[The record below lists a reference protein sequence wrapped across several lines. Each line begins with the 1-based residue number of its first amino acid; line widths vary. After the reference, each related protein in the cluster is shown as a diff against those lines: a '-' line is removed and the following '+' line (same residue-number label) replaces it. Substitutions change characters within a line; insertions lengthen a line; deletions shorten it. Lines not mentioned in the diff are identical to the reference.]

1 MALYNLETPFSPE
14 WWLKRLTAKLNGQR
28 KDIDYLDRLYRGDHP
43 LPDVPENFR
52 LLFRGF
58 QTIARTN
65 YLALVVESP
74 LERMNVVGF
83 RVGDSDTADDATW
96 ERWNAA
102 HLDADQVSVHRMM
115 LALRRGYTMVGNH
128 PRRDGVVVITPEH
141 PTQVI
146 HESYP
151 EDRREVRAALK
162 LWMDDIGGYLR
173 ANVYLPKGE
182 AGLSAGYVFRYRG
195 AKSSSSEL
203 LVTSQTN
210 DVLFEA
216 FQEWELIDSMP
227 TGLDDVPITPFEN
240 RFDPMTGPRGEFE
253 DVIPIQLRVNNTIF
267 HRLVA
272 EQFGSFRQ
280 KAILDYVLERDPISG
295 DPIPPELRNDP
306 GTAWIF
312 EPGEDG
318 NTPSLFEFSQ
328 TSTSDIISA
337 AAADVRDMASISRT
351 PPHYL
356 LTGMVNVT
364 GDALKAAE
372 TGLIMKVKREHIPE
386 ASGGWE
392 STMAKAA
399 LLANDPTDFTNA
411 EALWADPES
420 RTLGELADAALKK
433 KTAGVTWR
441 QLMMDLGYTPDAI
454 DRMETERVQDALVTA
469 TLAAPLGG
477 PNVGGNPSGTQPT
490 AGSTGGP
497 NSGNSGTAVGRS
509 NNVG

>member
-1 MALYNLETPFSPE
+1 MALQNMETPFSPE
-14 WWLKRLTAKLNGQR
+14 WWLRRLTAKLNGQR
-28 KDIDYLDRLYRGDHP
+28 EQIDYLDDLYHGNHP
-43 LPDVPENFR
+43 LPTVPDKFR
-52 LLFRGF
+52 DLFRQF
-58 QTIARTN
+58 QSLARTN

-83 RVGDSDTADDATW
+83 RVGDEPTSDDATW
-96 ERWNAA
+96 KRWQQA
-102 HLDADQVSVHRMM
+102 HLDADQVAVHRMM
-115 LALRRGYTMVGNH
+115 LSLRRGYTMVGLH
-128 PRRDGVVVITPEH
+128 PRRDGEVVITPEH
-141 PTQVI
+141 PSQVI

-162 LWMDDIGGYLR
+162 MWVDDIGGYLR

-182 AGLSAGYVFRYRG
+182 SGLNRGMVFKYRG
-195 AKSSSSEL
+195 AQSATSIL
-203 LVTSQTN
+203 LGSQTM
-210 DVLFEA
+210 DILTAA
-216 FQEWELIDSMP
+216 FQEWTLLGSEA
-227 TGLDDVPITPFEN
+227 TGLDEVPITPFEN
-240 RFDPMTGPRGEFE
+240 RYDPLLGPRAEFE
-253 DVIPIQLRVNNTIF
+253 DVIDIQLRINNTIF

-280 KAILDYVLERDPISG
+280 KAILDYVLERDVDG
-295 DPIPPELRNDP
+295 VPIPPELRNDP

-318 NTPSLFEFSQ
+318 NRPTLFEFSQ
-328 TSTSDIISA
+328 TSTSDIINA
-337 AAADVRDMASISRT
+337 AAGDVRDLASISRT

-356 LTGMVNVT
+356 LSGMVNVT

-392 STMAKAA
+392 ATMAKAA
-399 LLANDPTDFTNA
+399 LLANDATDFTNA

-441 QLMMDLGYTPDAI
+441 QTMFDLGYTPDAI
-454 DRMETERVQDALVTA
+454 DRMESERVSDALT
-469 TLAAPLGG
+469 TSMLAPAPQSTQ
-477 PNVGGNPSGTQPT
+477 NP
-490 AGSTGGP
+490 ANTGGP
-497 NSGNSGTAVGRS
+497 QA
-509 NNVG
+509 

>member
-28 KDIDYLDRLYRGDHP
+28 NGIEYLDQLYRGDHP
-43 LPDVPENFR
+43 LPTVPEKFR
-52 LLFRGF
+52 ELFRGF
-58 QTIARTN
+58 QRLSRTN
-65 YLALVVESP
+65 YLALVVEAP

-83 RVGDSDTADDATW
+83 RVGESDTADDATW
-96 ERWNAA
+96 QRWQAA
-102 HLDADQVSVHRMM
+102 HLDADQVAVHRMM
-115 LALRRGYTMVGNH
+115 LAMRRGYTMVGMH
-128 PRRDGVVVITPEH
+128 PRRDGVVVISPEH

-162 LWMDDIGGYLR
+162 LWVDDVGGYLR

-182 AGLSAGYVFRYRG
+182 AGLNRGMVFRYRG
-195 AKSSSSEL
+195 ARNSSQEVLLASSTL
-203 LVTSQTN
+203 
-210 DVLFEA
+210 DVLFAA

-227 TGLDDVPITPFEN
+227 TGLDEVPVTPFEN
-240 RFDPMTGPRGEFE
+240 RYDPLTGPRGEFE
-253 DVIPIQLRVNNTIF
+253 DVVDIQLRINNTIF

-280 KAILDYVLERDPISG
+280 KAILDYVLERDVNG

-318 NTPSLFEFSQ
+318 NRPTLFEFSQ
-328 TSTSDIISA
+328 TSTTDIISA
-337 AAADVRDMASISRT
+337 SAADVRDLASISRT

-399 LLANDPTDFTNA
+399 MLANDPTDFTNA
-411 EALWADPES
+411 ETLWADPES

-441 QLMMDLGYTPDAI
+441 QVMQDLGYTPDAI
-454 DRMETERVQDALVTA
+454 DRMESERVQDALTA
-469 TLAAPLGG
+469 SLMAP
-477 PNVGGNPSGTQPT
+477 TQPT
-490 AGSTGGP
+490 GGAVTAQNNPGQPGSQV
-497 NSGNSGTAVGRS
+497 GNP
-509 NNVG
+509 

>member
-1 MALYNLETPFSPE
+1 MALNNLETPFSPE
-14 WWLKRLTAKLNGQR
+14 WWLRRLTAKLNGQR
-28 KDIDYLDRLYRGDHP
+28 KDIDYLDALYRGNHP
-43 LPDVPENFR
+43 MPDVPEKFR

-58 QTIARTN
+58 QKIARTN

-83 RVGDSDTADDATW
+83 RVGEDDNTDSATW
-96 ERWNAA
+96 DRWNAA
-102 HLDADQVSVHRMM
+102 HLDADQVAVHRMM
-115 LALRRGYTMVGNH
+115 LSLRRGYTMVGVH
-128 PRRDGVVVITPEH
+128 PRKAGQIVITPEH
-141 PTQVI
+141 PSQVI
-146 HESYP
+146 HESWP

-162 LWMDDIGGYLR
+162 LWTDDIGGYAR

-182 AGLSAGYVFRYRG
+182 AGLNAGRVFRYRG
-195 AKSSSSEL
+195 AKNGATDIL
-203 LVTSQTN
+203 LTSQH
-210 DVLFEA
+210 DSVLLEGFM
-216 FQEWELIDSMP
+216 EWDLIDSMP
-227 TGLDDVPITPFEN
+227 TGLDEVPVTPFEN
-240 RFDPMTGPRGEFE
+240 RYDPLSGPRGEFE
-253 DVIPIQLRVNNTIF
+253 DVIDIQLRVNNTIF

-280 KAILDYVLERDPISG
+280 KAILDYVLERDANG

-328 TSTSDIISA
+328 TSTTDIIAASA
-337 AAADVRDMASISRT
+337 ADIRDMASITRT

-356 LTGMVNVT
+356 LAGMVNVT

-392 STMAKAA
+392 ATMAKAA
-399 LLANDPTDFTNA
+399 LLSDDLTDFTNA
-411 EALWADPES
+411 ETLWADPES
-420 RTLGELADAALKK
+420 RTLGELADSALKK
-433 KTAGVTWR
+433 KAAGVTWR

-454 DRMETERVQDALVTA
+454 DRMESERVQDALTQS
-469 TLAAPLGG
+469 LMNPAPVA
-477 PNVGGNPSGTQPT
+477 NSNGGNVS
-490 AGSTGGP
+490 AGAG
-497 NSGNSGTAVGRS
+497 AQA
-509 NNVG
+509 

>member
-28 KDIDYLDRLYRGDHP
+28 KDIDYLDDLYRGNHP

-52 LLFRGF
+52 ALFRGF

-83 RVGDSDTADDATW
+83 RVGDNNNSDDATW
-96 ERWNAA
+96 QRWNAA

-115 LALRRGYTMVGNH
+115 LALRRGYTMVGQH
-128 PRRDGVVVITPEH
+128 PRKDGVVVITPEH

-151 EDRREVRAALK
+151 EDRREVRAAMK
-162 LWMDDIGGYLR
+162 MWVDDIGGYLR

-182 AGLSAGYVFRYRG
+182 SGLSQGMVFRYRG
-195 AKSSSSEL
+195 AKSGAQQV

-210 DVLFEA
+210 NALFEA

-227 TGLDDVPITPFEN
+227 TGMDDVPVTPFEN
-240 RFDPMTGPRGEFE
+240 RFDPLTGPRGEFE

-280 KAILDYVLERDPISG
+280 KAILDYVLERDVNG

-328 TSTSDIISA
+328 TSTADIISA

-392 STMAKAA
+392 ATMAKAA
-399 LLANDPTDFTNA
+399 LLANDPTDFNGA
-411 EALWADPES
+411 ETLWADPES

-454 DRMETERVQDALVTA
+454 DRMESERVQDALTEA
-469 TLAAPLGG
+469 LMNPAPVAGA
-477 PNVGGNPSGTQPT
+477 NSSGGNVQPNN
-490 AGSTGGP
+490 AGAGG
-497 NSGNSGTAVGRS
+497 A
-509 NNVG
+509 

>member
-28 KDIDYLDRLYRGDHP
+28 TDIDYLDELYRGNHP
-43 LPDVPENFR
+43 MPDVPEKFR

-58 QTIARTN
+58 QKIARTN
-65 YLALVVESP
+65 YLALVVEAP

-83 RVGDSDTADDATW
+83 RVGDNDTADDATW
-96 ERWNAA
+96 QRWQQA
-102 HLDADQVSVHRMM
+102 HLDADQVAVHRMM
-115 LALRRGYTMVGNH
+115 LSMRRGYTMVGAH
-128 PRRDGVVVITPEH
+128 PRKPGQVVITPEH

-162 LWMDDIGGYLR
+162 LWVDDVGGYLR
-173 ANVYLPKGE
+173 ANVYLPAGE
-182 AGLSAGYVFRYRG
+182 AGLNAGRVFRYRG
-195 AKSSSSEL
+195 ARNSSQEVL
-203 LVTSQTN
+203 LASQSHN
-210 DVLFEA
+210 LLFEA

-240 RFDPMTGPRGEFE
+240 RFDPIRGARGEFE
-253 DVIPIQLRVNNTIF
+253 DVVDIQLRINNTIF

-280 KAILDYVLERDPISG
+280 KAILDYVLERDANG

-318 NTPSLFEFSQ
+318 NRPTLFEFSQ
-328 TSTSDIISA
+328 TSTADIISA
-337 AAADVRDMASISRT
+337 AAADVRDLASISRT

-392 STMAKAA
+392 ATMAKAA
-399 LLANDPTDFTNA
+399 LLSDDPTDFTSA
-411 EALWADPES
+411 ETLWADPES

-441 QLMMDLGYTPDAI
+441 QLMLDLGYTPDAI
-454 DRMETERVQDALVTA
+454 DRMESERVQDALTESLMNPV
-469 TLAAPLGG
+469 P
-477 PNVGGNPSGTQPT
+477 VGGANSSGGNVQPNN
-490 AGSTGGP
+490 AGAGATG
-497 NSGNSGTAVGRS
+497 
-509 NNVG
+509 